1 MDLLKYKVYRNDSE
15 LVAAFIE
22 QRQAERF
29 IENER
34 TFDDWKI
41 VENGKII
48 YNTEDNQNLSS
59 TKMYTFRYY
68 FFCL

>member
-1 MDLLKYKVYRNDSE
+1 MLEEILKFRVYRNDSE

-48 YNTEDNQNLSS
+48 YSTED
-59 TKMYTFRYY
+59 
-68 FFCL
+68 

>member
-22 QRQAERF
+22 QRQAEKF

-34 TFDDWKI
+34 TFEDWKI
-41 VENGKII
+41 VKNGEVV
-48 YNTEDNQNLSS
+48 YSTEE
-59 TKMYTFRYY
+59 
-68 FFCL
+68 